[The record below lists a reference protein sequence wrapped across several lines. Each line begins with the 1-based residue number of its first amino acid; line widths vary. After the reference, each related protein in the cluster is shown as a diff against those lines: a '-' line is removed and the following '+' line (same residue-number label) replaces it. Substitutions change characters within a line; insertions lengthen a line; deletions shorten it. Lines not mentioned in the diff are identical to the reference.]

1 MALSHTTHSIRGIAA
16 IFDEQ
21 GNSVGRSKRSRFPL
35 GGWHFVI
42 TADDETQVYSGNRMS
57 AGLDALAKHIESTRK

>member
-21 GNSVGRSKRSRFPL
+21 GRSVGRSKRSPSPL
-35 GGWHFVI
+35 GGYDYVI
-42 TADDETQVYSGNRMS
+42 TANDETQVYSGNRMS
-57 AGLDALAKHIESTRK
+57 EGLAALEKHLEGR